1 MRTYIIM
8 KDVSNGFHDFFVMDF
23 ARTSCNAHCGL
34 QQSPGG
40 AWSVPINTETDSGPR
55 GVRKMP

>member
-1 MRTYIIM
+1 M
-8 KDVSNGFHDFFVMDF
+8 KDVSNGFHDFFVMDL